1 MSTRGSPSPIEGV
14 AGRGPAAFRRR
25 MIGGVGVAV
34 LLLAGVSVVLAWRQY
49 DSAKSRALTDLRA
62 RVVAGGMVLDAYF
75 AGDVSTLSTAA
86 AAPDVVAGKTAP
98 MTTYLA
104 RAFPKRRVFTGGVG
118 WVDRAGTLRAS
129 SIDSSASGLDLSGR
143 AYVSRVLATRKPYV
157 SGGLIGLRG
166 HREILVVAV
175 PTFDARGRIS
185 GVLAGSIVLKATPED
200 TRGVSLGFGDLAV
213 IDRDGRLLASG
224 LGRVA
229 NRPLLATMRKQGE
242 GVASGTHGL
251 DGRRD
256 DVVAFASVK
265 LPHWLI
271 LIDRPRATVFAAA
284 RRALYLELASVGAA
298 VLLVLVLTGFVLWR
312 ARRDGAAQAARAQSW
327 NRLTQ
332 ALGAAST
339 PPEVA
344 GALLSTLADAFPGGV
359 AVVALVAGDD
369 LRVRAASRLPRL
381 ERVVG
386 GRALLDAVVDR
397 CAAGKG
403 TWVLEDEPELR
414 PIQSMSARRLKALH
428 GLPLRDR
435 RGEPLGAIAL
445 LTSSTTLEAGE
456 WALLESFAEQAVQ
469 ALDRAWRFAHEHD
482 LAVHLQRSLLPGEL
496 PQIDG
501 MELNARY
508 LAGAAAVEVGGDWY
522 DAVRRPDGILQLC
535 VGDVSGRGVAAAT
548 VMGTQRN
555 TFRAYAYECVSP
567 AEIVRRMLRHVEGES
582 AMITV
587 ACVSIDPYTAELT
600 YARAGHPP
608 PLLVDRDTRA
618 VTRLSGAGSPPLGL
632 TERAEFVEETLQLP
646 DRITLAMY
654 TDGLLERRG
663 ENIDVAIE
671 RFGELVAAEPGLEPG
686 GLVERVGELFG
697 EPDDDVALLVVSLDV
712 QSTRFQVELPAAPR
726 SLSALRR
733 RLGGWLMRREV
744 DPEEAA
750 EIVLAVSE
758 ACNNAVEHAYP
769 GDRRGTVT
777 VTADTRRGGLE
788 VTVEDE
794 GTWRDGPPS
803 ADRGRG
809 LVLIR
814 TLMDSAEV
822 VTNHQGTRVIL
833 RRQLRAA
840 RAANGEAIPAP
851 APL

>member
-1 MSTRGSPSPIEGV
+1 M
-14 AGRGPAAFRRR
+14 
-25 MIGGVGVAV
+25 
-34 LLLAGVSVVLAWRQY
+34 
-49 DSAKSRALTDLRA
+49 
-62 RVVAGGMVLDAYF
+62 
-75 AGDVSTLSTAA
+75 
-86 AAPDVVAGKTAP
+86 
-98 MTTYLA
+98 
-104 RAFPKRRVFTGGVG
+104 
-118 WVDRAGTLRAS
+118 
-129 SIDSSASGLDLSGR
+129 
-143 AYVSRVLATRKPYV
+143 
-157 SGGLIGLRG
+157 
-166 HREILVVAV
+166 
-175 PTFDARGRIS
+175 
-185 GVLAGSIVLKATPED
+185 
-200 TRGVSLGFGDLAV
+200 
-213 IDRDGRLLASG
+213 
-224 LGRVA
+224 
-229 NRPLLATMRKQGE
+229 
-242 GVASGTHGL
+242 
-251 DGRRD
+251 
-256 DVVAFASVK
+256 VAFATVK
-265 LPHWLI
+265 LPRWLI
-271 LIDRPRATVFAAA
+271 LIDRPRAVVFGAA
-284 RRALYLELASVGAA
+284 RHALYLELASVGAA
-298 VLLVLVLTGFVLWR
+298 VLLVLVLIGFVLWR
-312 ARRDGAAQAARAQSW
+312 ARRDGDAQAARAQSW

-332 ALGAAST
+332 ALGGAST

-344 GALLSTLADAFPGGV
+344 GALLSTLADAFPSGV

-381 ERVVG
+381 DRVVG
-386 GRALLDAVVDR
+386 GRAPLDAVVER
-397 CAAGKG
+397 CAGGKG
-403 TWVLEDEPELR
+403 TWALEDEPGLR
-414 PIQSMSARRLKALH
+414 TIQSMSARRLKALH
-428 GLPLRDR
+428 GLPLRNR

-445 LTSSTTLEAGE
+445 LTSSTSLEAGE

-469 ALDRAWRFAHEHD
+469 ALDRAWRFAHEHE
-482 LAVHLQRSLLPGEL
+482 LAVHLQRNLLPGEL
-496 PQIDG
+496 PKIDG
-501 MELNARY
+501 VELSARY

-548 VMGTQRN
+548 IMGTQRN
-555 TFRAYAYECVSP
+555 TFRAYAYECVHP
-567 AEIVRRMLRHVEGES
+567 AEIIRRMLRHVEGES

-600 YARAGHPP
+600 YSRAGHPP
-608 PLLVDRDTRA
+608 PLLVDRDTQV

-646 DRITLAMY
+646 DRVTLAMY

-663 ENIDVAIE
+663 KNIDDAIE
-671 RFGELVAAEPGLEPG
+671 LFGELVAAAPGLEPG
-686 GLVERVGELFG
+686 GMVEKVGELLG

-712 QSTRFQVELPAAPR
+712 QRTRFQVELPAAPD

-769 GDRRGTVT
+769 GDTHGTVT
-777 VTADTRRGGLE
+777 VTADARSGGLE

-803 ADRGRG
+803 VDRGRG

-833 RRQLRAA
+833 QRRLRA
-840 RAANGEAIPAP
+840 RLAADGEAVAAP
-851 APL
+851 S